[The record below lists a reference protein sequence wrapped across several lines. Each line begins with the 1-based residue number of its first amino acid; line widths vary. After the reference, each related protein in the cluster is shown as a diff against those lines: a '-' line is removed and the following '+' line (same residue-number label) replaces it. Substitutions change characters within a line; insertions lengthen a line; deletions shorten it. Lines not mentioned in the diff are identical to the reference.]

1 MSQLEKLLL
10 RITNNPKTVRFEELD
25 NLLQRANFERFQPRK
40 GSSHYTY
47 RKNDD
52 HVTIPRKT
60 PYIKEI
66 YVKKAIAAIGN
77 YFDKE
82 TNEDVD

>member
-10 RITNNPKTVRFEELD
+10 RIINNPKTVRFEEMD
-25 NLLQRANFERFQPRK
+25 KLLQRAKFERFQPRK

-52 HVTIPRKT
+52 HVTIPKKT

-66 YVKKAIAAIGN
+66 YVKGAIEAIGN

-82 TNEDVD
+82 MDDNVD